1 MAAHETRACIAL
13 GSNLGDRVSHL
24 ERAISDLQRTPG
36 VRVDSVSSIYETDPV
51 GGPAQGAFL
60 NAALTAATTLSARA
74 LLDLLQAI
82 EARAGRTREG
92 GLDAPRTL
100 DLDLLLYGAEQ
111 WDAVDLVVPPPRM
124 HQRPF
129 VLVPLADVAP
139 DAVHPILGETVA
151 VLAKKAGRAGVR
163 SFTS

>member
-13 GSNLGDRVSHL
+13 GSNLGDRRANL
-24 ERAISDLQRTPG
+24 ERAIADLRRAPG
-36 VRVDSVSSIYETDPV
+36 VRVGSVSSVYETDPV

-60 NAALTAATTLSARA
+60 NAALAAETTLSPPA
-74 LLDLLQAI
+74 LLKVLQAI
-82 EARAGRTREG
+82 EARAGRTRDRDRHG
-92 GLDAPRTL
+92 PRTL
-100 DLDLLLYGAEQ
+100 DLDLLLYGVEE
-111 WDAVDLVVPPPRM
+111 WDASDLVVPHPRM

-151 VLAKKAGRAGVR
+151 ALATKVGRAGVR
-163 SFTS
+163 IFSC